1 MSASH
6 FNEPRDLAYGKEHIE
21 QYKGIDKIKA
31 WPARDS
37 DSIFRGKYLKDL
49 FIFAMAVGRF
59 RRRKSEV
66 KGRVPNIPVTSLSE
80 QQKWAILSTALADHN
95 DLMCLKDE
103 DPLYKEAEQY
113 AEEGLK
119 IIKSHVDKWGSNYP
133 RYLEAEL
140 KELLQ
145 KTDVNQA

>member
-1 MSASH
+1 MPAKH

-31 WPARDS
+31 WTARDS

-49 FIFAMAVGRF
+49 FIFAMALGRF
-59 RRRKSEV
+59 RDQKSEV
-66 KGRVPNIPVTSLSE
+66 KGRTPNIPITSLNE
-80 QQKWAILSTALADHN
+80 QQKWAILSIALANHN
-95 DLMCLKDE
+95 DLLCLKDE

-119 IIKSHVDKWGSNYP
+119 ILKSHVNKWGSNYP
-133 RYLEAEL
+133 KYLEARL
-140 KELLQ
+140 KEILQ
-145 KTDVNQA
+145 NSNPDME